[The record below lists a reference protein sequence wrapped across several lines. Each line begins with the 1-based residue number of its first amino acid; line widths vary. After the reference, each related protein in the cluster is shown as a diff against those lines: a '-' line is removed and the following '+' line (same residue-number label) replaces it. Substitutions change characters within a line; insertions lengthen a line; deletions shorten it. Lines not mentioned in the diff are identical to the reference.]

1 MTPTWYVVDN
11 DYTPIAEI
19 QFREDQIDAL
29 PQVIVLDNVKYS
41 LDSSGGFY
49 RRDAASGDP
58 SRRKLPGAANP
69 ARHDARLGSVEP
81 SSYA

>member
-1 MTPTWYVVDN
+1 MTPTWYVVDD

-41 LDSSGGFY
+41 LDATGGFY
-49 RRDAASGDP
+49 RRDPASGDP
-58 SRRKLPGAANP
+58 EPPQAARRGKSGP
-69 ARHDARLGSVEP
+69 A
-81 SSYA
+81 